1 MFVFSPSNISS
12 WQLCPRRFQAQSITK
27 ELPWKATGAKSRG
40 TLVHTAIQKAMREGL
55 QAVSLWPDGLDVAY
69 TQTKVQNVRGLVS
82 QGWSVST
89 EHELT
94 ITKDMREAKDGW
106 WDDNAWLRAR
116 ADAIILPPDPTVD
129 PVMLVDIKTGRI
141 YDRDGFQLRVECLLA
156 HIIYKAPTVMYSYF
170 YVDQGQSVSD
180 TLDFTTDG
188 MDKCRD
194 ILESIQKMQF
204 AIDNN
209 YYPATKNKFCKW
221 CGLVNTPGCGL

>member
-27 ELPWKATGAKSRG
+27 ELPWKATTAKSRG
-40 TLVHTAIQKAMREGL
+40 SMVHTTIQKAMREGV
-55 QAVSLWPDGLDVAY
+55 QAVPLWPDGLDITY
-69 TQTKVQNVRGLVS
+69 TQAKIHNIRSLVAE
-82 QGWSVST
+82 GWTVST

-94 ITKDMREAKDGW
+94 ITQDLKEAPGGW

-116 ADAIILPPDPTVD
+116 ADAIILPPAPTVD
-129 PVMLVDIKTGRI
+129 PIMIIDIKTGKI

-156 HIIYKAPTVMYSYF
+156 HIIYKAPVVMYSYF

-180 TLDFTTDG
+180 RLNFNTDG

-204 AIDNN
+204 AMDNN